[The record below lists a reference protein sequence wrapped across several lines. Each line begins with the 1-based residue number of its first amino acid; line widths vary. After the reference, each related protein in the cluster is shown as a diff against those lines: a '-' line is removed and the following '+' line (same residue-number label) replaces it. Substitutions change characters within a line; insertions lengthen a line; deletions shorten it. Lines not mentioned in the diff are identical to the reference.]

1 MCCSLAQYAWV
12 SQGHRSAIVA
22 SCASAS
28 KKYVATADLDV
39 ADFMLVV
46 WDVMQGAPARL
57 LFADDLAAA
66 GPFIVFLVLFRFFCF
81 FLFFFC

>member
-1 MCCSLAQYAWV
+1 
-12 SQGHRSAIVA
+12 
-22 SCASAS
+22 
-28 KKYVATADLDV
+28 VATADLDV